1 MSKINIY
8 AMSMCYV
15 NKSKVSNMYSL
26 RKRINQIS
34 LKANQRNSIDVR
46 GE

>member
-1 MSKINIY
+1 
-8 AMSMCYV
+8 MSMCFV
-15 NKSKVSNMYSL
+15 NKSKILNMYSL
-26 RKRINQIS
+26 RKRMNQIS